1 MRAGLSAHIV
11 NRLSRERPTPAMST
25 IFDPS
30 KEAPSHL
37 VASPASLNGK
47 AVAPPSQAAAR
58 ADFWRKTAPKRLRN
72 EQLAADEAL
81 SLYWSKRARRAAI
94 GELCPAE
101 DTPLRWGA
109 IAGGT
114 SPATQKL
121 VDLAAQLSSAK
132 GVRKASTGKAKQ
144 EAQGVLTHW
153 LDEAKNAPASYDLA
167 LGCLAA
173 AHVVA
178 AMGGSLSPLAGW
190 KVLDFLADTARH
202 AATWNLGA
210 DAVAEHVVAA
220 QMLGGELP
228 LTLAYLFS
236 EMAPLE
242 KAAAPAM
249 ALISE
254 SIVEL
259 LNGQGLMRAAHL
271 SALRP
276 LLACWTRCVAI
287 AGEMKRV
294 NLSKKARR
302 EFERLVRQSLRWTA
316 PDSSPLLAGEG
327 AEPWPVDFLQ
337 ATLRL
342 GGTAKDAA
350 AARVLLGKKAVGKL
364 AADTKSAEGPYNCE
378 WASLAVMRTGWS
390 TGDAVVAVDY
400 STPQLRLDVWAGKRR
415 LFGGAVTAETQVDG
429 KPLKANGS
437 WEEVCWFK
445 DKDVDYLELALPLQ
459 GGTRLERQILLA
471 RRDGFL
477 LIADH
482 VQGAKSAGL
491 EHALQLPLGPGL
503 LFCGEGET
511 RDALLVD
518 GEPRARLMPLAL
530 PEWRIDPRVGE
541 LSYTGGYVRLVERA
555 AAKTLA
561 CPLFVDLRP
570 ERAARQSTWRQLTVA
585 EGLQI
590 QPADVAVSYRVQS
603 GDDQWVYYRS
613 QGPRGNRTFMGQNT
627 SSECVVARF
636 KAPSGKVDSLLEIE
650 G

>member
-1 MRAGLSAHIV
+1 LG
-11 NRLSRERPTPAMST
+11 
-25 IFDPS
+25 
-30 KEAPSHL
+30 
-37 VASPASLNGK
+37 
-47 AVAPPSQAAAR
+47 
-58 ADFWRKTAPKRLRN
+58 
-72 EQLAADEAL
+72 
-81 SLYWSKRARRAAI
+81 
-94 GELCPAE
+94 
-101 DTPLRWGA
+101 GA
-109 IAGGT
+109 
-114 SPATQKL
+114 
-121 VDLAAQLSSAK
+121 
-132 GVRKASTGKAKQ
+132 
-144 EAQGVLTHW
+144 
-153 LDEAKNAPASYDLA
+153 
-167 LGCLAA
+167 
-173 AHVVA
+173 
-178 AMGGSLSPLAGW
+178 LSPLASW
-190 KVLDFLADTARH
+190 KLLDCLADTARH

-228 LTLAYLFS
+228 LTLAFLFS

-249 ALISE
+249 GLVSE

-259 LNGQGLMRAAHL
+259 LNGQGLVRASHL

-276 LLACWTRCVAI
+276 LLACWTRCLAI
-287 AGEMKRV
+287 TGEMKRV
-294 NLSKKARR
+294 SLSKKARR
-302 EFERLVRQSLRWTA
+302 EYERLVRQSLRWTA
-316 PDSSPLLAGEG
+316 PDGSPLLSGEG
-327 AEPWPVDFLQ
+327 AEAWPADFLR
-337 ATLRL
+337 AVLKF

-350 AARVLLGKKAVGKL
+350 AARVLLGKKAVGKI
-364 AADTKSAEGPYNCE
+364 AADTKPAEAPYNCE
-378 WASLAVMRTGWS
+378 WSCLAVMRTGWS
-390 TGDAVVAVDY
+390 ASDAVVGVDY
-400 STPQLRLDVWAGKRR
+400 STPPLRLDVWAGKRR
-415 LFGGAVTAETQVDG
+415 LFSGAVAAETQVDG
-429 KPLKANGS
+429 KPLKASGS

-445 DKDVDYLELALPLQ
+445 DKDVDYLELAMPLQ

-482 VQGAKSAGL
+482 VQGAKSAAV
-491 EHALQLPLGPGL
+491 EHVLQLPLGAGL

-518 GEPRARLMPLAL
+518 GEPLARLMPLAL

-541 LSYTGGYVRLVERA
+541 LSYTGGNVRLVERA
-555 AAKTLA
+555 TARTLA
-561 CPLFVDLRP
+561 CALFVDLRP
-570 ERAARQSTWRQLTVA
+570 ERAAQQSTWRQLTVA

-636 KAPSGKVDSLLEIE
+636 KAPSGEVDSLLEIE